1 MKLRINIT
9 GPCAVILGIMMLIGW
24 CMNFQNLWE
33 YWPESSKFVDISMN
47 CIMSIIGV
55 FIVPFGAITGWIF

>member
-1 MKLRINIT
+1 MKLRISIT

-33 YWPESSKFVDISMN
+33 YWPESDKFIDVSMN
-47 CIMSIIGV
+47 WIMSIIGV